1 MSEQEMSLDIQ
12 HFFSSGVYVRQ
23 MHLPAGHFAQSHR
36 HKFEHVSILAQGEV
50 LLEVDGTTTR
60 HCAPACITIAANAVH
75 TITAMRDTTWF
86 CIHATNETK
95 VANIDYQLIQ
105 EQS

>member
-1 MSEQEMSLDIQ
+1 MSEQEINLDIQ

-50 LLEVDGTTTR
+50 LLEVDDVMTR
-60 HCAPACITIAANAVH
+60 HCAPALYHDCRECGAYH
-75 TITAMRDTTWF
+75 YRDSGHNMVLHS
-86 CIHATNETK
+86 CK
-95 VANIDYQLIQ
+95 Q
-105 EQS
+105 